1 MPRLLP
7 FAIAIFML
15 TPFLLWAGFYAAGMR
30 SGVEAWQSPI
40 GWVLLAT
47 SLPLAGLFW
56 IQNLRQ
62 LGNSMGAASR
72 LGLAA
77 GLARLLPFAMLGIG
91 LAGSAW
97 LWWSGEGVAL
107 AVIALIATLLLSVF
121 ARRAAEAAVEPGF
134 TPAAPAGDQRAEDEL
149 GRGILLF
156 FANVA
161 MALALLAYY
170 VTPQVLFWALAA
182 LVPIAC
188 GLMMR
193 LAWWATEGGQA
204 APAGLSPA
212 AAPPRRPE
220 ARQAEGL
227 REAA

>member
-62 LGNSMGAASR
+62 LGNSMGEASR

-77 GLARLLPFAMLGIG
+77 RLAGLLPFAMLAIG
-91 LAGSAW
+91 LSGSAW
-97 LWWSGEGVAL
+97 LWWSGEGLAL
-107 AVIALIATLLLSVF
+107 AVIALLATLVLSVLTRF
-121 ARRAAEAAVEPGF
+121 AAEAAVEPGF
-134 TPAAPAGDQRAEDEL
+134 TPAPVALDQRAEDEL

-170 VTPQVLFWALAA
+170 VTPQVLLWALAA
-182 LVPIAC
+182 LVPIAFA
-188 GLMMR
+188 LMMR

-204 APAGLSPA
+204 AAPP
-212 AAPPRRPE
+212 AAPPAAPLAPPAEPLRR
-220 ARQAEGL
+220 
-227 REAA
+227 AA